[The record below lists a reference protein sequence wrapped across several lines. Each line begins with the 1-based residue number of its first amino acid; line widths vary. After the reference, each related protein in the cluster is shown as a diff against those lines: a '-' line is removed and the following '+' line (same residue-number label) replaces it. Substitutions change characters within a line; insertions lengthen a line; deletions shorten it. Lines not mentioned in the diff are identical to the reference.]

1 MDLIARGRRIVEQE
15 AEALSAL
22 AASLDASFEQAVNRL
37 FGCEGRIVLTGVGK
51 SGNIARK
58 VAATLASTGAP
69 SMFLHPADGVH
80 GDLGMVTPRDVVLA
94 FSHRGQSDE
103 VLRIVPYLK
112 HFKIDLLAVTANP
125 HSELARLADILL
137 PVPETEE
144 ACRYV
149 HAPTCSTTA
158 MLALG
163 DALAVTLLEMR
174 GFGPEEFALLHP
186 AGALGRR
193 LLIRVADLM
202 HAGDENA
209 VVPVDASFRDVL
221 IELTSKNLGAVSVT
235 DAEGRLA
242 GIVTDGDLKRILVRS
257 DFRLEVRTEDVMTRD
272 PTTTTPEMMGVKA
285 LDIMEERKTFV
296 LPVVDPE
303 GRPVAMLRMHDLIQ
317 AGIT

>member
-1 MDLIARGRRIVEQE
+1 MDLIARGRRIVQKE

-22 AASLDASFEQAVNRL
+22 ADSIGDSFDRAVRRL
-37 FGCEGRIVLTGVGK
+37 RACEGRIVLTGVGK

-94 FSHRGQSDE
+94 LSHHGQSDE

-112 HFKIDLLAVTANP
+112 HFKIDLIAVTGNEG
-125 HSELARLADILL
+125 SELARHAEILL
-137 PVPETEE
+137 LLPPIEE
-144 ACRYV
+144 ACRLV

-174 GFGPEEFALLHP
+174 GFGPEEFAVLHP
-186 AGALGRR
+186 AGALGKR
-193 LLIRVADLM
+193 LLIKVADLM
-202 HAGDENA
+202 HGGDENA
-209 VVPVDASFRDVL
+209 VAPADSNLKDIV
-221 IELTSKNLGAVSVT
+221 IELTSKNLGAVSIT
-235 DAEGRLA
+235 GEDGRLV
-242 GIVTDGDLKRILVRS
+242 GIVTDGDVKRILIES
-257 DFRLEVRTEDVMTRD
+257 DYRLDVLTSDVMTRA
-272 PTTTTPEMMGVKA
+272 PTTTTPDMMSVKA
-285 LDIMEERKTFV
+285 LDLMEERKTFV
-296 LPVVDPE
+296 LPVVDGD
-303 GRPVAMLRMHDLIQ
+303 GRPIAMLRMHDLIL